1 MTIKGEQYIP
11 ENFEVTRVVLKGKE
25 LEVDVPLVWPM
36 KFKNALHIFLTGIFD
51 EELYLVGKGGFVLLN
66 TCEHRGCFYL
76 GRFSVT

>member
-11 ENFEVTRVVLKGKE
+11 ENFEVTRVVLRGKE

-51 EELYLVGKGGFVLLN
+51 EELFLVGDGGFVQLN
-66 TCEHRGCFYL
+66 IGKGS
-76 GRFSVT
+76 GRYFFGTI